1 MCYLFFF
8 ALGPQQLQY
17 PEPLEPLLRGGPDRK
32 EIIGAEKNEQLR
44 LDTIH
49 QISFH
54 LTHPLIKPLPSHREQ
69 TKQRRILSDFKE
81 INQIC
86 C

>member
-1 MCYLFFF
+1 MRSSVWTVHSSYST
-8 ALGPQQLQY
+8 QST
-17 PEPLEPLLRGGPDRK
+17 EPLLRVGPDRK

-69 TKQRRILSDFKE
+69 TKTTKNSPLFFEKLYKKFI
-81 INQIC
+81 II
-86 C
+86 